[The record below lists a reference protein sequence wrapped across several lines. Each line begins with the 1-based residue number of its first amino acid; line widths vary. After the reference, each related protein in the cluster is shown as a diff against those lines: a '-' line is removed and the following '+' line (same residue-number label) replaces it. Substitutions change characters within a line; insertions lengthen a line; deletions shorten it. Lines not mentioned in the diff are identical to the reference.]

1 MSTPLREAT
10 PVSEPISSVSCDES
24 KLKGDTVGQRK
35 APLKARRK
43 VETMPSV
50 AMMPYGLSISLAELN
65 PGGRPSTTV
74 EVGSGLTEVRTAPL
88 ASVRINVAIV
98 GTGFTPG
105 RVVTFNF
112 STVPLTICSM
122 SGEYVDVARSLRA
135 TTEVGTE
142 ELNMYEGVVKVGVGT
157 TKLGRVVG
165 TVSVR
170 EEKRAESEAGD
181 RGTADADRR
190 G

>member
-1 MSTPLREAT
+1 M
-10 PVSEPISSVSCDES
+10 IY
-24 KLKGDTVGQRK
+24 QRK
-35 APLKARRK
+35 TSLKPRRK
-43 VETMPSV
+43 VETMPSI
-50 AMMPYGLSISLAELN
+50 AIMPYGLSISPEELN
-65 PGGRPSTTV
+65 PGGRPSTTLV
-74 EVGSGLTEVRTAPL
+74 VGSGLTEVCTAPL
-88 ASVRINVAIV
+88 ASVRINVASV
-98 GTGFTPG
+98 GIGFTPG

-112 STVPLTICSM
+112 STVPLAISSM
-122 SGEYVDVARSLRA
+122 RGEYVDVARSLIAR
-135 TTEVGTE
+135 TEVGIE
-142 ELNMYEGVVKVGVGT
+142 VLNVYEGVVKVGVGT

>member
-1 MSTPLREAT
+1 
-10 PVSEPISSVSCDES
+10 
-24 KLKGDTVGQRK
+24 
-35 APLKARRK
+35 LKARRK
-43 VETMPSV
+43 VETMPSM
-50 AMMPYGLSISLAELN
+50 AMMPYGLSISLAELY
-65 PGGRPSTTV
+65 PGGRPSTTL
-74 EVGSGLTEVRTAPL
+74 EVGSGLTEVRTSPL
-88 ASVRINVAIV
+88 ASVTRNVASV

-112 STVPLTICSM
+112 STVPLTMSSM

-135 TTEVGTE
+135 RTEVGME
-142 ELNMYEGVVKVGVGT
+142 ELNVYGGVVKVGVGT

-181 RGTADADRR
+181 MGTADADRR

>member
-1 MSTPLREAT
+1 MT
-10 PVSEPISSVSCDES
+10 
-24 KLKGDTVGQRK
+24 
-35 APLKARRK
+35 
-43 VETMPSV
+43 
-50 AMMPYGLSISLAELN
+50 MMPYGLSISPAELS
-65 PGGRPSTTV
+65 PGGRPSTTL
-74 EVGSGLTEVRTAPL
+74 EVGRGLTEVCTAPL
-88 ASVRINVAIV
+88 ESVTRNVASVGI
-98 GTGFTPG
+98 GFTPG

-112 STVPLTICSM
+112 STVPLTMSSM

-135 TTEVGTE
+135 RTEVGIE
-142 ELNMYEGVVKVGVGT
+142 ELNVYGGVVKVGVGT